1 MNKKDFNRGETVELR
16 DLSSTVAAAA
26 NGPSQPLYRFGVTIK
41 KINLQRFKQVKSDKW
56 PLVVAAGE
64 KWLSRAR
71 RSSEA
76 ALPMKTSVTGAT
88 LIASCAESIALS
100 KLCLSIP
107 LL

>member
-1 MNKKDFNRGETVELR
+1 MNKEDFNRGETVELR

-26 NGPSQPLYRFGVTIK
+26 NGLSQPLYRFGVTIN
-41 KINLQRFKQVKSDKW
+41 KINLQRFKQVKADKW
-56 PLVVAAGE
+56 PVVVAAGE

-76 ALPMKTSVTGAT
+76 ALSMKTSVIGVT
-88 LIASCAESIALS
+88 LIASCDESIALS
-100 KLCLSIP
+100 KISISIP